1 MLRPEKMRRVSSP
14 DRNVFDE
21 VLVLIDEPPFVGVA
35 EPLDL
40 WAIVE
45 RGEICETEEMG
56 NGPRNCPRRWQ
67 RRTRRIGVGVLKE
80 YKDQL
85 FIWWRSSS
93 WLVFPE

>member
-45 RGEICETEEMG
+45 MGYKTEEMG
-56 NGPRNCPRRWQ
+56 DELENCPRCWQ
-67 RRTRRIGVGVLKE
+67 RRARRSCGLEGVQGPALYLVGP
-80 YKDQL
+80 
-85 FIWWRSSS
+85 RP

>member
-21 VLVLIDEPPFVGVA
+21 VLVLIDEPPFAGVGVA

-45 RGEICETEEMG
+45 RGEIRDYRDG
-56 NGPRNCPRRWQ
+56 
-67 RRTRRIGVGVLKE
+67 K
-80 YKDQL
+80 
-85 FIWWRSSS
+85 
-93 WLVFPE
+93 